1 MLKIRDDV
9 DLKELEKYG
18 FITRINNYDGYPIYE
33 KMQNTDKVEY
43 GLLIND
49 YYDDHNKTIEY
60 YFNNNMDIHQDID
73 LSDKE
78 SLDVLYDLIKADL
91 VEKVEDVK

>member
-1 MLKIRDDV
+1 MLKIKDNV

-18 FITRINNYDGYPIYE
+18 FITRSDNCDGYPIYE
-33 KMQNTDKVEY
+33 KMQNTGEVEY

-49 YYDDHNKTIEY
+49 YYNDHNKTIEY
-60 YFNNNMDIHQDID
+60 YFNNNWDIHQDID
-73 LSDKE
+73 LADKE

-91 VEKVEDVK
+91 VEKAEE